1 MSATATPRHP
11 VPEGSLIPDRGGMIP
26 YSATIADVA
35 DWLRSRFPDAV
46 AVSLFVNHEGHEVET
61 RYRDKS
67 NGISMRALDGS
78 WAVSPS
84 RS

>member
-1 MSATATPRHP
+1 
-11 VPEGSLIPDRGGMIP
+11 MIP
-26 YSATIADVA
+26 ETVTMADVA
-35 DWLRSRFPDAV
+35 EWLRARFPDAV

-78 WAVSPS
+78 WAVSPA
-84 RS
+84 RP